1 MPNDEIRFRRRIEE
15 AGYSILYH
23 VLTLDGELSDQA
35 FRLYSLLL
43 KYAQQRGKAWPGIE
57 RLAEDLG
64 KSEKSVKRALAELR
78 RRGLISR
85 QRRFGTSSITY
96 IEDPNDVY
104 GDLLAQMCEGVKND
118 PTGDYEGAKNDPT
131 DGHERVRNDPSLG
144 SKMTP
149 KEKEEEKNKREKEE
163 EEKAIHLSENE
174 EKEAAIWQAALGEL
188 RLQMTKAAFDTWVKN
203 TRLVSCQD
211 NVFVI
216 GAQNEFARDWLA
228 NRLITTAERILVG
241 IVGHSVEVRFVVNAN
256 LH

>member
-43 KYAQQRGKAWPGIE
+43 EYAQQGGKAWPGVE
-57 RLAEDLG
+57 RLAENLG
-64 KSEKSVKRALAELR
+64 KSKKSVKRALAELR

-85 QRRFGTSSITY
+85 QRRFGTSTITY

-118 PTGDYEGAKNDPT
+118 P
-131 DGHERVRNDPSLG
+131 S
-144 SKMTP
+144 
-149 KEKEEEKNKREKEE
+149 
-163 EEKAIHLSENE
+163 
-174 EKEAAIWQAALGEL
+174 
-188 RLQMTKAAFDTWVKN
+188 
-203 TRLVSCQD
+203 

-216 GAQNEFARDWLA
+216 GAQNEFARDWLG
-228 NRLITTAERILVG
+228 NRLLTTAERILVG
-241 IVGHSVEVRFVVNAN
+241 IVGHPVEVRFVVA
-256 LH
+256 HAE

>member
-23 VLTLDGELSDQA
+23 VLTLDGELSDPA

-43 KYAQQRGKAWPGIE
+43 KYAQQKDYAYPGVK
-57 RLAEDLG
+57 RLAEDLS

-85 QRRFGTSSITY
+85 QRRFGTSTITY
-96 IEDPNDVY
+96 IEDPNEVY

-118 PTGDYEGAKNDPT
+118 PTGDHDGVKNDPT
-131 DGHERVRNDPSLG
+131 DDHEGVKNDPSLG

-149 KEKEEEKNKREKEE
+149 KEKEDKKNKRGEEE
-163 EEKAIHLSENE
+163 EEKGPVNSREGE
-174 EKEAAIWQAALGEL
+174 EREAAIWQAALGEL
-188 RLQMTKAAFDTWVKN
+188 RLQMTKAAFDTWVRN

-211 NVFVI
+211 SVFVI
-216 GAQNEFARDWLA
+216 AAQNEFARDWLE
-228 NRLITTAERILVG
+228 NRLLTTVERILVG
-241 IVGHSVEVRFVVNAN
+241 IVGHPVEVRFMTDT
-256 LH
+256 